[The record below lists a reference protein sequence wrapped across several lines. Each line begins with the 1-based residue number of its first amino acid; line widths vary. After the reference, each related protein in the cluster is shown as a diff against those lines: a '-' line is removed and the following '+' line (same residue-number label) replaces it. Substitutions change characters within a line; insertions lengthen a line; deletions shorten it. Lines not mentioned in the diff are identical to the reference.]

1 MTGSKMTTM
10 TLEEMRAAR
19 ERGESQSD
27 WKRVRRM
34 VQDGVEPAEDDATP
48 NAAALMRADL
58 KTRCRGRPVGTDNKV
73 QVSIRYHREVLDYFK
88 AKGNGWQAQ
97 MDKVLLDWVR
107 THSTKES

>member
-27 WKRVRRM
+27 WKRVSRM
-34 VQDGVEPAEDDATP
+34 VHDGIEPAEDEDSP

-58 KTRCRGRPVGTDNKV
+58 EKCRRGRPAGTENKV
-73 QVSIRYHREVLDYFK
+73 QVSIRYHREVLDYFR

>member
-19 ERGESQSD
+19 ERGESQTD
-27 WKRVRRM
+27 WKRVHRM
-34 VQDGVEPAEDDATP
+34 VQDGIEPAEDEDSP

-58 KTRCRGRPVGTDNKV
+58 EKRRRGRPAGIDNKV
-73 QVSIRYHREVLDYFK
+73 QISIRYHREVLDYFK
-88 AKGNGWQAQ
+88 AKGAGWQVR

>member
-19 ERGESQSD
+19 ERGESQTD
-27 WKRVRRM
+27 WKRVHRM
-34 VQDGVEPAEDDATP
+34 VQDGIEPAEDEDSP

-58 KTRCRGRPVGTDNKV
+58 VKRRRGRPAGTDNKV
-73 QVSIRYHREVLDYFK
+73 QISIRYHREVLDYFK
-88 AKGNGWQAQ
+88 AKGNGWQVQ